1 MAKKQQN
8 IDFKTLYANETI
20 KWCRKNL
27 GINERKRK
35 KLDFVVMDKSRKKG
49 RFNFLGNYCF
59 YRNRMVIYAPNCEN
73 IYEIVSTVIHEYTHY
88 LQSGPQYRKY
98 EKNYYYSTNPYEREA
113 KRNEMKYTKMCLKD
127 IKKKLR

>member
-8 IDFKTLYANETI
+8 IDLKKLYANEAI

-35 KLDFVVMDKSRKKG
+35 KLDFVVMNWSRKKG
-49 RFNFLGNYCF
+49 RFEFMGNYCF
-59 YRNRMVIYAPNCEN
+59 YRNRMVIYAPNCESS
-73 IYEIVSTVIHEYTHY
+73 YEIVATVIHEYTHY

-98 EKNYYYSTNPYEREA
+98 EKEYYYSTNPYEKEA
-113 KRNEMKYTKMCLKD
+113 KRNELKYAKICLNEIRKN
-127 IKKKLR
+127 IR

>member
-1 MAKKQQN
+1 MAKNQQN
-8 IDFKTLYANETI
+8 IDLKKLYANEAI

-88 LQSGPQYRKY
+88 LQSGPLYRKY
-98 EKNYYYSTNPYEREA
+98 EKEYYYSKNPYEREA
-113 KRNEMKYTKMCLKD
+113 KRNEAKYAKTCLGE
-127 IKKKLR
+127 IRKKIR

>member
-1 MAKKQQN
+1 MARRYHD
-8 IDFKTLYANETI
+8 IELKTQYANMAI

-27 GINERKRK
+27 GLNERKRK
-35 KLDFVVMDKSRKKG
+35 NLDFVVMDKSRKKG

-98 EKNYYYSTNPYEREA
+98 EKDYYYSTNPYEKEA
-113 KRNEMKYTKMCLKD
+113 KRNEDKYTKICLKE
-127 IKKKLR
+127 IKKKFR